1 MVKKGAPVA
10 VAFWLTVVLVFMFT
24 GCQKLNVNNIK
35 GNFHFNRANALF
47 NDGRFRAAIEEYEKA
62 REFYEK
68 TPDHHP
74 NLIHAYRFLGESYK
88 SLFRPG
94 VEDTDNMERANKA
107 VEFLT
112 KAYEMNPASKEIIYS
127 LGDMYDKL
135 KRFEDAEKMY
145 LRILELEPGNMNNY
159 YVVAEFYKRY
169 AAEKQELR
177 AKAESMYFRR
187 IEADPENPQ
196 GYAYL
201 ANYYELIQPIPEF
214 DKANECWDKRIIL
227 DPNNAEAYYAKG
239 VNRWSKAYRLA
250 NLPVDQRIALAQ
262 ESLQALEKAIQ
273 IDPNY
278 PEPYAYV
285 NVVYKS
291 VLAKLEPE
299 KESRYNAEADRY
311 LEKFQELRKRQA
323 ERKKLEEE
331 LKKIK

>member
-1 MVKKGAPVA
+1 MQARRVSNRLEAAG
-10 VAFWLTVVLVFMFT
+10 
-24 GCQKLNVNNIK
+24 IK
-35 GNFHFNRANALF
+35 R
-47 NDGRFRAAIEEYEKA
+47 
-62 REFYEK
+62 
-68 TPDHHP
+68 
-74 NLIHAYRFLGESYK
+74 
-88 SLFRPG
+88 
-94 VEDTDNMERANKA
+94 EDTAMTNMERAEKA
-107 VEFLT
+107 LAYLT
-112 KAYEMNPASKEIIYS
+112 KAYETNPSSKDIIFS

-135 KRFEDAEKMY
+135 KRFEDAEKFY
-145 LRILELEPGNMNNY
+145 LKILELEPGNMNNY

-214 DKANECWDKRIIL
+214 DKANECWDKRIAL

-250 NLPVDQRIALAQ
+250 NLPVQERIALARD
-262 ESLQALEKAIQ
+262 SLRVLEKAIEL
-273 IDPNY
+273 DPNY

-311 LEKFQELRKRQA
+311 MEKFNELRKRQA